1 MTADEFH
8 FEQIK
13 IIDLKSGELIESAFS
28 ALEGLENVLPE
39 DLMDNLQNEMDEF
52 YVNPN
57 YVNVYAEADENGFV
71 LTVKAHIDGHEPFV
85 AHSRL
90 TYTPDSEQL
99 FFVEYY

>member
-28 ALEGLENVLPE
+28 ALESLENVLPK
-39 DLMDNLQNEMDEF
+39 DLIDHLKNDMDEF

-71 LTVKAHIDGHEPFV
+71 LTVMTRIDGYEPFV

-99 FFVEYY
+99 FCVEYN